1 MEKTGRRF
9 EAGTCTGTR
18 DGMSYSHTRDS
29 CKTHCTR
36 KTCCCKKHGLRCT
49 ELCHCDL
56 QLCENKSV
64 VDGSDSSEDE
74 DATDEQFSD

>member
-29 CKTHCTR
+29 VMLLQNSLY
-36 KTCCCKKHGLRCT
+36 KKNMQ
-49 ELCHCDL
+49 L
-56 QLCENKSV
+56 QKARFALH
-64 VDGSDSSEDE
+64 
-74 DATDEQFSD
+74 